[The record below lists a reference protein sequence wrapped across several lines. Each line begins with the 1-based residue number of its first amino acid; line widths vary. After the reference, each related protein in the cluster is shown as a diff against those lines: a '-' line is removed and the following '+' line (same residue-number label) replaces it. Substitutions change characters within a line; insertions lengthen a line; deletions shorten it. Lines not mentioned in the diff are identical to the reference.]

1 MVSDKRKVSTDLM
14 IDPTVQSILIN
25 PNKVM
30 PGFSSEPV
38 VKFELVRNW

>member
-1 MVSDKRKVSTDLM
+1 MVSEKKKLSTHIM
-14 IDPTVQSILIN
+14 IDPTVQSILFS

-30 PGFSSEPV
+30 PGFSTGPV

>member
-1 MVSDKRKVSTDLM
+1 MVSEKRKVSTDLM
-14 IDPTVQSILIN
+14 IDSILQSILTGT
-25 PNKVM
+25 NKVL